1 MSSGNVIELKD
12 DDHHQDLLVENLLQ
26 STVVYIFS
34 APWCGPCK
42 TFKTVWK
49 DAAEKYP
56 DVKFVYVNI
65 DNCVTLADEQ
75 GISHIPA
82 VRIAKSGSMYTVNPT
97 REKLFAA
104 IETAIN

>member
-1 MSSGNVIELKD
+1 MSASNVIELRD
-12 DDHHQDLLVENLLQ
+12 DDHHEDLLVENLLQ
-26 STVVYIFS
+26 NVVVYIFS

-42 TFKTVWK
+42 TFKTVWN
-49 DAAEKYP
+49 DAAKKYP
-56 DVKFVYVNI
+56 NVKFVYVNI
-65 DNCVTLADEQ
+65 DDCVTLADCQ

-82 VRIAKSGSMYTVNPT
+82 VRIAKSGGMYNVDAT